1 MPSAGKRKK
10 LHAMSKD
17 IPEMFD
23 PMSFSNEENLIPCSS
38 ITINSSTFISSD
50 GDFPLNST

>member
-23 PMSFSNEENLIPCSS
+23 PMSFLNEENLIPCSC

>member
-23 PMSFSNEENLIPCSS
+23 PMSFLQPPWDFRFIP
-38 ITINSSTFISSD
+38 TMMA
-50 GDFPLNST
+50 L